1 MNINALEETP
11 LVDNSYIL
19 QKYPGKGGWTFAAI
33 PEINQDKHAWFGW
46 VKVRGT
52 IDGYEINNNHLMPMG
67 NNTLF
72 LAVKAEIRKKIAKNE
87 GDWVHII
94 LYSQEL
100 PKITNNDFLECLKD
114 EPIALEKFRNLNES
128 KQNELIQWI
137 YAAKRDEIKV
147 ERMAQAI
154 NNLVTL

>member
-33 PEINQDKHAWFGW
+33 PEIDQDKHAWFGW

-52 IDGYEINNNHLMPMG
+52 IDGYEINNYHLMPMG